1 MIFCIDSMPHGRNLP
16 EKQNSR
22 LNFISYTS
30 EIASCAGVKPSV
42 LRLLLTNPRL
52 ALAVFFGPCTS
63 YQYRLMGRGQ
73 WSGAGAAILTQWQ
86 RVLKPL
92 RTRVLEDSAS
102 SYSWRWLG
110 LLALPMAL
118 VVGFLLS
125 KCPKLGWAP
134 RAGLL

>member
-1 MIFCIDSMPHGRNLP
+1 MPHGRNLP

-134 RAGLL
+134 RAGLLF